1 MALIRPRTAGMA
13 SGLDRSVPERKSL
26 RGETQRSAAGLA
38 FPALILANLVL
49 AAGPWMVRLA
59 DVGPVAAGFWR
70 LALAL
75 PFLAFVAL
83 RQSRGRMSPG
93 WGLIAAVAVG
103 GLFFAADL
111 AAWHEGIV
119 RTKLA
124 NATLFGNCASF
135 LFALYGFV
143 LLRRLPGRA
152 QALALL
158 LAAIGTALLLGNSFE
173 VSRSHFTG
181 DLLALLAGFFY
192 FLYLVVVDRA
202 RQAMQP
208 WPVLAIATAAATLPM
223 LLFALW
229 LGETVMP
236 TDWAP
241 VILLS
246 ISSQLI
252 GQGLL
257 VYAMGHLSPVLVGL
271 CLLTQ
276 PVASALIGW
285 IAYDERLSLGDG
297 VGALL
302 ICAALVLIRWPG
314 RRLATNEAAA
324 H

>member
-1 MALIRPRTAGMA
+1 MTGPTAARAG
-13 SGLDRSVPERKSL
+13 
-26 RGETQRSAAGLA
+26 GLA

-49 AAGPWMVRLA
+49 ALGPWMVRLA
-59 DVGPVAAGFWR
+59 DVGPVASGFWR
-70 LALAL
+70 LALAI
-75 PFLAFVAL
+75 PFLAFVAW
-83 RQSRGRMSPG
+83 RQGSGRPVPG
-93 WGLIAAVAVG
+93 WGLVGMVALG

-135 LFALYGFV
+135 LFALYGFA
-143 LLRRLPGRA
+143 LLRRLPGLV

-158 LAAIGTALLLGNSFE
+158 LAAIGTALLLGSSFE
-173 VSRSHFTG
+173 VSRDHFAG

-202 RQAMQP
+202 RQVVQP
-208 WPVLAIATAAATLPM
+208 WPVLAIATAAAAPPM
-223 LLFALW
+223 LILALA
-229 LGETVMP
+229 LGEQVMP
-236 TDWAP
+236 SDWTP

-285 IAYDERLSLGDG
+285 LAYDERLSLGDG

-302 ICAALVLIRWPG
+302 ICAALVLIRFPE
-314 RRLATNEAAA
+314 RRLATNGAAA